1 MSRSDPMCE
10 SPPMSRCTAHNSTFI
25 SISEREPASE
35 RSPPTRGAANG
46 NSSVGVSASLM
57 CTDCG
62 PRLSVCSVPTHST
75 NASMS
80 L

>member
-1 MSRSDPMCE
+1 
-10 SPPMSRCTAHNSTFI
+10 MSRCTAHNKTFI
-25 SISEREPASE
+25 SISEREPASD

-46 NSSVGVSASLM
+46 NSSVGVRASLM
-57 CTDCG
+57 WMDLG

-75 NASMS
+75 SASMS